1 MVKCVTILG
10 STGSIGRQSLDIIE
24 RMPIRVAALTAG
36 TSVDRMAQQCRQ
48 FQPELAVMATQEA
61 AEELSALISDLPVR
75 VAWGE
80 EGLIEAATLERADCV
95 ITAVVGMLGLKPTL
109 AAIRAGKRIGLANK
123 ETLVCAGEL
132 VMAEAEKYGTEII
145 PVDSEHSAIFQ
156 CLMGIGDKKEVSK
169 LILTCSGGPFFGMT
183 REQLKSVT
191 KADALKHPNWKMG
204 AKITIDCATLMNKG
218 LEVIEA
224 MRLYRLPLEQVDVV
238 IHRQSI
244 VHSLVE
250 TVDGAVM
257 AQLGA
262 PDMRLPIQLALT
274 YPARQACPVD
284 KLDLTACGAL
294 TFVKPDMEAF
304 PCLALARECARAGG
318 TACPVMNGANEA
330 AVALYLEDKI
340 GFYDIYDLVKGA
352 VDHVPFIQN
361 PDLEQ
366 ILEAD
371 RQARIYVQQHALKGK
386 L

>member
-1 MVKCVTILG
+1 MVKCVVVLG

-36 TSVDRMAQQCRQ
+36 TSVERMAQQCRQ
-48 FQPELAVMATQEA
+48 FQPELAVMATQSA
-61 AEELSALISDLPVR
+61 AEELKNRISDLPVR

-80 EGLIEAATLERADCV
+80 EGLIEAATMESADCV

-156 CLMGIGDKKEVSK
+156 CLMGIGDKKEVSR
-169 LILTCSGGPFFGMT
+169 LILTCSGGPFFGMSK
-183 REQLKSVT
+183 EQLKSVT

-284 KLDLTACGAL
+284 KLDLTTCGAL

-304 PCLALARECARAGG
+304 PCLALARECAKAGG

-352 VDHVPFIQN
+352 VDAVPFIQN

-366 ILEAD
+366 ILDAD
-371 RQARIYVQQHALKGK
+371 RQARAYVQQRVLKGK